1 MKIGDRLPV
10 NRKSYKCG
18 HSCQP
23 GHEPHNQ
30 ENMGTDGSKWE
41 CEVNL
46 QLKWGALGPS
56 PKVSGDV

>member
-46 QLKWGALGPS
+46 
-56 PKVSGDV
+56 